1 MNMMMEDEEV
11 VQMVDDDEVEN
22 VGIMSGFMDD
32 IEELMEEISE
42 AEMNGIE
49 EGEDADMARMMN
61 RTPDSP
67 EILMNNLRGDMRS
80 IDARREELA
89 DLVGMRQAEETPEGV
104 LALLQPVLAQQDA
117 MAAMPMPMPAPQM
130 PPPPMPPMPA
140 QPAGIESITVDETVV
155 PAMYKGG
162 SVQNFNRGSGQM
174 GVTPAQSMSPSGVR
188 YYANGTSDQG
198 VISQAELLRGL
209 LPATDPRLMPLDLQE
224 DMSRIPLLP
233 PSTTPE
239 VTPEVTESLDISGL
253 KALLNAAANR
263 DSSQATYAQYLNK
276 LLGQEGS
283 SLPDLETTMK
293 EEEALLGRLGL
304 GTDKNATKSQVLF
317 DIGQAALQFGSN
329 VGSSGQPMRGSAAAR
344 LSEALAPL
352 AGKIGARAGKAS
364 DEAKALKLLALKNAG
379 DKRATTQAS
388 NVALA
393 DRQMEA
399 AIELA
404 KLEGKGSEKDNW
416 KTLTKEEATDP
427 NGLHR
432 MSEAEFSTGPWQ
444 VSDRG
449 QLKRLGKNASLIS
462 NPAEQSLLN
471 KAWNEVQLSEYQEA
485 QKAKSN
491 IQTIDDTYKRIE
503 KLDEKAAGLGA
514 NIRLQILRGA
524 KLLGIASEEDIRKLS
539 DTQLVNAALG
549 QSVFGAITAL
559 GIGARG
565 LDTPAERD
573 FLRDVL
579 AGRITLDKTTL
590 LEMTLMRRRQE
601 MKAAEYFNKGLEAG
615 NYDYF
620 FTELEGRAT
629 KEKVDIPSTENFISD
644 RDDEAISDILNN
656 IERTEE
662 GLP

>member
-416 KTLTKEEATDP
+416 KTLTKEEAIDP